1 MSFIH
6 VKCAGHILASGDF
19 GGNVHLWDVRIVDG
33 ASRVQVRN
41 YRKFEAHKGH
51 VVCMQLNAR
60 RIVTG
65 ERGRR
70 QDVPILILLDLP
82 ISLSGSRDR
91 TALVQDFWA
100 KMGDGRGR
108 RKAESSVDTVVRQPR
123 FLRGQIY

>member
-1 MSFIH
+1 M
-6 VKCAGHILASGDF
+6 ASGDF

-65 ERGRR
+65 KTSC
-70 QDVPILILLDLP
+70 Q
-82 ISLSGSRDR
+82 
-91 TALVQDFWA
+91 ALHQ
-100 KMGDGRGR
+100 
-108 RKAESSVDTVVRQPR
+108 
-123 FLRGQIY
+123 FLKFSMMHII